1 MITMTARRLAAAAAL
16 GLASATALGA
26 APAEPADRP
35 PSITETLTAVRQI
48 SHELKRIEERL
59 GALEQSVARVDASLR
74 PVGAL
79 AQPDGLRNL
88 LLLATAC
95 GAGLIIL
102 HAALRRWFVP
112 ASGR

>member
-16 GLASATALGA
+16 GLASATAIGA
-26 APAEPADRP
+26 ASAEPAERP

-59 GALEQSVARVDASLR
+59 GALEQSVTRVDASLR

-79 AQPDGLRNL
+79 AQPAELRGLI
-88 LLLATAC
+88 LLATAC
-95 GAGLIIL
+95 GAGLIVL
-102 HAALRRWFVP
+102 HAVLRRRLP
-112 ASGR
+112 STSGR

>member
-1 MITMTARRLAAAAAL
+1 MIAMTARRLAAAAAL
-16 GLASATALGA
+16 GLASATAFGA
-26 APAEPADRP
+26 TPAEPADRP

-59 GALEQSVARVDASLR
+59 GALEQSVTRVEASLR

-79 AQPDGLRNL
+79 AQPAELRGLI
-88 LLLATAC
+88 LLATAC

-102 HAALRRWFVP
+102 HAAVRRWFP
-112 ASGR
+112 PTPGK